1 MRSWHKFQA
10 PMPMMQD
17 RSTAAPPPRS
27 VPRFIFTR
35 SLTCSLAHLLAQ
47 LFLVLSLHHKSHH
60 DIGA

>member
-17 RSTAAPPPRS
+17 RSAAAPHLDQSPDS
-27 VPRFIFTR
+27 F
-35 SLTCSLAHLLAQ
+35 SLARSLAHLLAQ
-47 LFLVLSLHHKSHH
+47 LLLVLALHHKSHH